1 MYVQLNCVIIDA
13 DPTNR
18 QELAQFLTTYG
29 INVLGQL
36 PAPRDSHRSS
46 GGRTRR
52 SW

>member
-1 MYVQLNCVIIDA
+1 MYVQLNCVIVDA

-36 PAPRDSHRSS
+36 PAADGLPSLRGLPNR
-46 GGRTRR
+46 
-52 SW
+52 